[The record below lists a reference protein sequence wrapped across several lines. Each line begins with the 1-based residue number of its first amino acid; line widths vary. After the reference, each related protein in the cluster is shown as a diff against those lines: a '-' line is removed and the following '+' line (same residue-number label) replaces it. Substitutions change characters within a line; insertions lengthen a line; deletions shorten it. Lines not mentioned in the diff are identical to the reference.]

1 MHVAMLYQDNHVNV
15 TLHEHIQICTCFIL
29 YYKYAYMLYIV
40 IIIQLVDINEGFL
53 SLMDDS
59 GDMREDI
66 KLPEGDIGKE
76 ITTKHEAG
84 DILVTVISAMGEE
97 AAIATKAMT
106 K

>member
-1 MHVAMLYQDNHVNV
+1 M
-15 TLHEHIQICTCFIL
+15 
-29 YYKYAYMLYIV
+29 
-40 IIIQLVDINEGFL
+40 DISADGFL
-53 SLMDDS
+53 SLMDDV

-76 ITTKHEAG
+76 IQSKFEAG
-84 DILVTVISAMGEE
+84 ESFMVTVISAMGDE